1 MLADRG
7 LNIRLTCSTLSK
19 RDGHQCRSGI
29 CDAHPAASGTSILR
43 RHKKDPMDLASVF
56 CTFAFLALLA
66 AMSAYI
72 HKLYRDLETQ
82 VYRARRKE

>member
-1 MLADRG
+1 
-7 LNIRLTCSTLSK
+7 
-19 RDGHQCRSGI
+19 
-29 CDAHPAASGTSILR
+29 
-43 RHKKDPMDLASVF
+43 MDLASVF